1 MVSMNEKKFNW
12 DRPDGWAYYWW
23 DIRKKE
29 RIFSKRN
36 FGGDLL
42 MIWGGVF
49 ALGTLDLAF
58 PTTRMNSTECQTI
71 LSTNLTPFSL
81 NTALRSSS

>member
-1 MVSMNEKKFNW
+1 MTTNEKNFNL
-12 DRPDGWAYYWW
+12 DRPNGWAYYWR

-29 RIFSKRN
+29 RIFLKRN

-49 ALGTLDLAF
+49 ALDTLDLAF
-58 PTTRMNSTECQTI
+58 PTTRINSMEYQTI
-71 LSTNLTPFSL
+71 FSTNLILFP
-81 NTALRSSS
+81 

>member
-1 MVSMNEKKFNW
+1 MMSTKEKDFNS

-42 MIWGGVF
+42 IIWGGFF
-49 ALGTLDLAF
+49 ALGILDLAF
-58 PTTRMNSTECQTI
+58 PTTRMNSTEYQTI
-71 LSTNLTPFSL
+71 LSTNLTPFSVS
-81 NTALRSSS
+81 TTLRSSP